1 MIHKTCTT
9 LPIDG
14 GKVAV
19 YAVAAVAVATQA
31 TVTLRT
37 VGENGLAARPLP
49 PRRHLCEGGD
59 ESLYD

>member
-1 MIHKTCTT
+1 MIYKTCATFP
-9 LPIDG
+9 LDG
-14 GKVAV
+14 GKVAA
-19 YAVAAVAVATQA
+19 YAVGAMAVVAHA